1 MFYLSLSNQLHL
13 LSLICFSI
21 AIIIISSFFSKYE
34 KSLAL
39 LGSSFFSVFSL
50 AAASFL
56 SIRESNAEVF
66 LHFANIIF
74 LYIIFFTLA
83 VKTRN
88 HQKLV
93 TFIIYMLPVIFIL
106 AVINIDSLPDKI
118 VSTGLYISL
127 LAVGTLADMFILR
140 NEKGKKSILFWALL
154 LILFSGLV
162 KLLEHSSF
170 TVYASV
176 LLNSLGFAS
185 FLLYFFKEASGIL
198 SEKIDDAEKKVAA
211 VNKNL
216 DLEVKKRMFDI
227 ERSHE
232 KLVNISKTDPLT
244 KALNKAATF
253 EKIELMITTKANQEF
268 SILMFDIDKFK
279 TINDSLGH
287 IAGDKCIK
295 KLALIA
301 GNCLRDIDFLGR
313 FGGDEFLI
321 ILPGVSFLQAR
332 LIAERFR
339 KKVDETEAPH
349 FTISIGI
356 ACYPKDADNLKSL
369 IAVADDGL
377 YMSKQKGRN
386 AVSHK
391 GYF

>member
-13 LSLICFSI
+13 LSLICFST
-21 AIIIISSFFSKYE
+21 AIIIISSFFYKYE

-39 LGSSFFSVFSL
+39 LGSSFFSVLSL
-50 AAASFL
+50 ALASFL
-56 SIRESNAEVF
+56 SIRETNAQVF
-66 LHFANIIF
+66 INFANIIF
-74 LYIIFFTLA
+74 LYIIFLSLA
-83 VKTRN
+83 VKTK
-88 HQKLV
+88 HQKLMI
-93 TFIIYMLPVIFIL
+93 FIIYMLPVIFIL

-118 VSTGLYISL
+118 VSTSLYVSL
-127 LAVGTLADMFILR
+127 LAAGTIVDMFILR
-140 NEKGKKSILFWALL
+140 NVKDKKSILFWAML
-154 LILFSGLV
+154 LILFGGLV
-162 KLLEHSSF
+162 KWLEHSSF

-176 LLNSLGFAS
+176 LLNSLGFAT
-185 FLLYFFKEASGIL
+185 FLLYFFKVGSGTL
-198 SEKIDDAEKKVAA
+198 SEKIDDAEKKVNA

-216 DLEVKKRMFDI
+216 DLEVKKRMFEV

-244 KALNKAATF
+244 KALNKAAIF
-253 EKIELMITTKANQEF
+253 EKIELMITTKSNSEF

-279 TINDSLGH
+279 NVNDTLGH

-356 ACYPKDADNLKSL
+356 ACYPKDADTLKSL

-377 YMSKQKGRN
+377 YISKQKGRN